1 VDLVGCIYAGWRL
14 ASSWRLVHSTAV
26 YGYVVMLGALRPS
39 NARADHLF
47 VGTDRHQYL
56 TCLRLV
62 LPRQQEKRHKTKEQ
76 EQKEEETIARHEQ
89 YRRRLALE
97 DAVILRKKL
106 RLEVNDMKQ
115 AEKDEFL
122 GSLRESDRTATRLKE
137 REAKT
142 DGTRN
147 SPRQY

>member
-1 VDLVGCIYAGWRL
+1 
-14 ASSWRLVHSTAV
+14 
-26 YGYVVMLGALRPS
+26 M
-39 NARADHLF
+39 
-47 VGTDRHQYL
+47 
-56 TCLRLV
+56 